1 MAMDLGISK
10 EQKTIIAILLFGTF
24 MVVLNQTLLTPA
36 FPTMMAEY
44 SIDAP
49 TVQWLTSGYS
59 LVEAV
64 VVPLSAFFIGK
75 FSTRKLFIGGIGM
88 FTVGTLL
95 AAWAPIFPVL
105 LAGRVFQAF
114 AAGVMMPMTFTLILI
129 IFPREKRGAG
139 MGLVSLIIGFAP
151 TIGPTLSG
159 VLIDTVGW
167 HMMFVIIACIAA
179 VVLVIATL
187 KLKNYGQFDRAPFD
201 IPSVI
206 LSTLG
211 LLSILYGF
219 STFSTSDSILITL
232 GLIVLGVIL
241 MAFFV
246 RRQLTLDE
254 PLLKV
259 DILKSRRYRVAVL
272 TVGLMQGGLIGC
284 SVILPIF
291 VQKVLGYSATVSG
304 LVILPGALCGALM
317 SLAAGN
323 LFDRFGMRRIAVP
336 GIIAMFIGTLGMAT
350 MGPSIDI
357 LLVTLFNFIMSIGM
371 QGVVT
376 PLNTWGINSLSN
388 RVIQHANAVNN
399 TLGQVFISFGT
410 ALVVSMTAL
419 SPMFAPNASAAEQL
433 YLGEHIGFV
442 CISAIIFLVMLSI
455 IFLAR
460 DRATDV
466 VATHEAQRE
475 QEEAARAAG
484 EAGMVRVRHVMD
496 KNPLAIPQ
504 TASIREAIALFA
516 GTETSGIPVVDKG
529 NSVVGFVSD
538 GDVMKYI
545 GRNDSS
551 FVTPMSSLYRVA
563 DDNDLM
569 GRLNTLLG
577 MNVSQI
583 ATMGKVLTV
592 DVDTPI
598 DEACHMLANRRIKKL
613 PVVDNGKLVG
623 ALSRRNVIHA
633 ISENAP
639 R

>member
-466 VATHEAQRE
+466 VASHEAQRE
-475 QEEAARAAG
+475 QEAAARAAG

>member
-10 EQKTIIAILLFGTF
+10 EQRTIISILLFGTF

-75 FSTRKLFIGGIGM
+75 FSTRKLFIGGISL

-95 AAWAPIFPVL
+95 AAWAPLFPVL
-105 LAGRVFQAF
+105 LVGRVFQAF

-201 IPSVI
+201 VPSVI
-206 LSTLG
+206 LSTFG

-219 STFSTSDSILITL
+219 STFSTTDNILVTL
-232 GLIVLGVIL
+232 GLIAFGVVL

-246 RRQLTLDE
+246 RRQLSLDE

-259 DILKSRRYRVAVL
+259 DILKSRRYRVAVF

-419 SPMFAPNASAAEQL
+419 SPMFAPSASAAEQL
-433 YLGEHIGFV
+433 YLGEHIGFI
-442 CISAIIFLVMLSI
+442 CISAIIFLVMLSV

-466 VATHEAQRE
+466 VASHEAQRE
-475 QEEAARAAG
+475 QEAAARAAG
-484 EAGMVRVRHVMD
+484 EAGTVRVRHVMD

-504 TASIREAIALFA
+504 NASIREAIALFA
-516 GTETSGIPVVDKG
+516 GTETSGIPVVDEG